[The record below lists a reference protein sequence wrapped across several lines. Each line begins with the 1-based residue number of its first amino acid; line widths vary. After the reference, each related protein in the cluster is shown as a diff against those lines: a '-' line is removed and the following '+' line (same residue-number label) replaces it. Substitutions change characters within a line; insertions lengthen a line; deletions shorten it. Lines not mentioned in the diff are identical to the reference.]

1 MAGLFVQCMKFL
13 LTKRFGFRED
23 EILLLTETN
32 PNPVMHPTK
41 ANIFR
46 VGEALE
52 HTFQC
57 TV

>member
-1 MAGLFVQCMKFL
+1 MQCMKFL

-41 ANIFR
+41 ANIFQAR
-46 VGEALE
+46 GVGS
-52 HTFQC
+52 
-57 TV
+57 